1 MKIRIVSYITA
12 LFMLVSVLLSA
23 VSCDV
28 SMLEDLLQDPTLDMS
43 DTDIE
48 DSDDETDANDT
59 EKADTEETD
68 EATTSKDDQ
77 LEDMTTIPEDTTSAN
92 DPIFPDPIEPEKPAD
107 PQYPYYGMD
116 FGGEQFMIV
125 STKQGMQKYY
135 APGTD
140 VAYNIL
146 SSLTADRDSII
157 GYNYNIEII
166 NKFVNSPGDVTDLL
180 RASTLTGTD
189 DVDAVVTSTM
199 YSDMIKGYI
208 APLDLLNIDF
218 TENHWD
224 LDVMEN
230 VMYGDQ
236 YYAAFGDMLGTN
248 TNVILYNKDMAN
260 NYGIE
265 GLYDLVYEG
274 MWTLEALYDA
284 MNRMGYTDYNGN
296 GMRDNGDMFALSG
309 SFVSTSGAFVFSS
322 DMFLVDTDNDGNYMV
337 YPNNAQLNDVYS
349 EVKKILI
356 DSGLSYNTQN
366 DTMSIF
372 NNGYSLF
379 ELTVTSAIDNYAN
392 ADFTFGILPYPKA
405 YADQANYRSLYTG
418 QYICVPTNLS
428 DYSFTGITLDIL
440 NYYSQ
445 GLENNLW
452 MRALS
457 SAEDVTIMGI
467 IRNNLVSEFALTY
480 NDGTLS
486 SLNNLFANAI
496 LNESQNIMVDY
507 KQGYNAW
514 NSYIKNFNKNLKG

>member
-1 MKIRIVSYITA
+1 MKIRIVSYIIA
-12 LFMLVSVLLSA
+12 IIMLVSVLLSA

-28 SMLEDLLQDPTLDMS
+28 SMLEDLLQEPTLDMS
-43 DTDIE
+43 DEETTAKDTD
-48 DSDDETDANDT
+48 DVDTDDMT
-59 EKADTEETD
+59 ETD
-68 EATTSKDDQ
+68 EVTTSKDNDHI
-77 LEDMTTIPEDTTSAN
+77 EDMTTLPEDTTSN
-92 DPIFPDPIEPEKPAD
+92 YPIFPDPIEPETPVE
-107 PQYPYYGMD
+107 PQYPYYGLD

-146 SSLTADRDSII
+146 SSLTADRDNII
-157 GYNYNIEII
+157 GENYNVQIV
-166 NKFVNSPGDVTDLL
+166 NKFVDSPGDVTDLL
-180 RASTLTGTD
+180 RSSTLTGTD

-199 YSDMIKGYI
+199 YNDLIKGYL
-208 APLDLLNIDF
+208 ASLDLLDIDF
-218 TENHWD
+218 TQNHWD

-260 NYGIE
+260 NYCIE

-274 MWTLEALYDA
+274 MWTLEALHDA
-284 MNRMGYTDYNGN
+284 MKRIGYTDYNGN
-296 GMRDNGDMFALSG
+296 GIRDNGDAFPLSG

-322 DMFLVDTDNDGNYMV
+322 DMFLVDKDNDGNYMV
-337 YPNNAQLNDVYS
+337 YPDNAHLNDVYS

-379 ELTVTSAIDNYAN
+379 ELTVTSAISNYAN
-392 ADFTFGILPYPKA
+392 VDFNFGILPYPKA
-405 YADQANYRSLYTG
+405 SADQVDYCSLYTG

-445 GLENNLW
+445 GLEDNLW
-452 MRALS
+452 LRVFS
-457 SAEDVTIMGI
+457 SEDDINMMGI
-467 IRNNLVSEFALTY
+467 IRNRLVSEFALTY

-496 LNESQNIMVDY
+496 LNESQNIMVSY

-514 NSYIKNFNKNLKG
+514 NTYIRNFNK